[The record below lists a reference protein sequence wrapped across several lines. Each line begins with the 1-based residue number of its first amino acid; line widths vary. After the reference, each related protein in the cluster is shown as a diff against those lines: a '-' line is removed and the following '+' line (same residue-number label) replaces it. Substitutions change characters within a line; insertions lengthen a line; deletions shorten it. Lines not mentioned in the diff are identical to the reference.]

1 MKKIKLLILLLV
13 PLILSGCYN
22 YRELND
28 LGIMTAVSIDYDA
41 EKDNFNIIAQL
52 VNPVKQQDTT
62 SIGEPIIVNFES
74 SAKSVQEAFR
84 NIIVESPRKIY
95 GSHLQIVIL
104 SEEVAREHL
113 PEVLDF
119 IIRDPELRAEFK
131 VIIARNN
138 ESLKGISIQTLL
150 DNLSSSNILES
161 LEKQS
166 EYLGISS
173 SYTVNELAN
182 MYLNPYLEITLPSM
196 IVEGSI
202 KEGEEH
208 ENITTTTQD
217 TTVKISTT
225 AVFKDNKIKG
235 YLTEDEAKAFNLITG
250 ELKDSIITMERE
262 DGYIVFEPNRIKTK
276 TKAKVAENKVSITV
290 EGFARINEVASIV
303 NLKSPDEIN
312 SLEKELNKKI
322 ENMINNTFK
331 KIRDEYQTD
340 VFGFQDLYYK
350 TDHKY
355 FKENCQNWYEDIFP
369 NLNIEVEAKLKL
381 YEKGNTLGG
390 IEYEG
395 KN

>member
-28 LGIMTAVSIDYDA
+28 LGIMTAVSIDYD
-41 EKDNFNIIAQL
+41 EENDNFNIIAQL

-84 NIIVESPRKIY
+84 KVIVESPRKIY

-104 SEEVAREHL
+104 SETVAQEHL
-113 PEVLDF
+113 PDVLDF

-161 LEKQS
+161 LEKQN

-196 IVEGSI
+196 IVEGNI

-208 ENITTTTQD
+208 ENVTTTTQEA
-217 TTVKISTT
+217 TVKISTT
-225 AVFKDNKIKG
+225 AIFKDNKIKG
-235 YLTEDEAKAFNLITG
+235 YLTEDEAKAFNIIIG
-250 ELKDSIITMERE
+250 ELKDTIITMERE
-262 DGYIVFEPNRIKTK
+262 DGYVAFEPNRIKTK
-276 TKAKVAENKVSITV
+276 TEAKVTENKVSITV

-312 SLEKELNKKI
+312 TLEKELNKEI
-322 ENMINNTFK
+322 EKMINNTFT

-340 VFGFQDLYYK
+340 AFGFQDLYYK
-350 TDHKY
+350 TDYKY

-369 NLNIEVEAKLKL
+369 NLNIEVESKLKL